1 MCLPLF
7 RCASTRMPTLSAPV
21 RSLARCLCVL
31 GLTLSGP
38 HGVAAPYPDYSGPV
52 VDQAR
57 VLSTRTRDQLA
68 ALLRDHRG
76 LYGDEVA
83 VATIPQLDGVRIE
96 HYSIGLADHWRLG
109 DAGLDNG
116 VLILLALQE
125 RGVRIEIGSG
135 LESSFSDQQ
144 ARNIIQSAFL
154 PRFRVDD
161 IDGGIDDGVRAV
173 LKHLQEP
180 GANSGN
186 SGLSGH
192 SMLIP
197 LLFLGLFGATHF
209 LGRRRR
215 KQVIETI
222 VATGVTAMLAHSIGG
237 QWSIGALAGI
247 IVGAI
252 VFSRSQRIRESQATS
267 NNAAAAQD
275 EPAGGA
281 EPTSRGDSDPQNH
294 SRNHRDTSRDSRR
307 HRGGGDS
314 EGGGFGG
321 GGASGKW

>member
-1 MCLPLF
+1 M
-7 RCASTRMPTLSAPV
+7 SAPV
-21 RSLARCLCVL
+21 RSLAICLCVL
-31 GLTLSGP
+31 SLTLFGP
-38 HGVAAPYPDYSGPV
+38 HGVAAPYPDYNGPV

-68 ALLRDHRG
+68 TLLRDHRG

-83 VATIPQLDGVRIE
+83 VATISRLDGVRIE

-125 RGVRIEIGSG
+125 RSVRIEIGSG

-144 ARNIIQSAFL
+144 ARSIIQGTFL

-161 IDGGIDDGVRAV
+161 IDGGINDGVRAV

-222 VATGVTAMLAHSIGG
+222 VATGVTAMLAQSIGG
-237 QWSIGALAGI
+237 QWLIAALAGI

-252 VFSRSQRIRESQATS
+252 VFSRSQRIRESRATS
-267 NNAAAAQD
+267 NSAAVQD
-275 EPAGGA
+275 EPTGGTERRD

-294 SRNHRDTSRDSRR
+294 SRDHRNTNEDSRR
-307 HRGGGDS
+307 RRGGDDS

-321 GGASGKW
+321 GGASGQW